1 MDDPMPTCRRSA
13 WGQSLQVLYR
23 RAGCEVRF
31 DPKTDLAPISNGG
44 LPPAQAPVPATQLL
58 LVRQNEPSFTLVF
71 VQSGG
76 VPKAIEFFFDRP
88 ADVPP
93 A

>member
-1 MDDPMPTCRRSA
+1 MSA
-13 WGQSLQVLYR
+13 LGQSLQVLCR
-23 RAGCEVRF
+23 RAGCEVRI
-31 DPKTDLAPISNGG
+31 DPKTDLIPIPNPVATACCARSTTGD
-44 LPPAQAPVPATQLL
+44 PAASFNY

-71 VQSGG
+71 VQSGS

>member
-1 MDDPMPTCRRSA
+1 MLTFLMMSA
-13 WGQSLQVLYR
+13 SGQSLQVLCR

-31 DPKTDLAPISNGG
+31 DPKTDLIPIPNPVATC
-44 LPPAQAPVPATQLL
+44 LLRTPAASFDY
-58 LVRQNEPSFTLVF
+58 LVRQNKPSFTLVL
-71 VQSGG
+71 VQSGS
-76 VPKAIEFFFDRP
+76 VPNAIEFFVDRP

>member
-1 MDDPMPTCRRSA
+1 MPNPVATCLLRSSTTGDPAAS
-13 WGQSLQVLYR
+13 
-23 RAGCEVRF
+23 F
-31 DPKTDLAPISNGG
+31 DY
-44 LPPAQAPVPATQLL
+44 
-58 LVRQNEPSFTLVF
+58 LVRQNEPSFTLVL
-71 VQSGG
+71 VQSGS